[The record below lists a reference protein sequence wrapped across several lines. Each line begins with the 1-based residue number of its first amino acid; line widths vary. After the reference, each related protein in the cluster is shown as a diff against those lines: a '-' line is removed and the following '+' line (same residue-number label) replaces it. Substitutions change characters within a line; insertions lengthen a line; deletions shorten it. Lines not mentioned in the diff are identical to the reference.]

1 MKIGIMQPYFF
12 PYLGYFQ
19 LINVVDTFVLYD
31 DVQYIQRGWI
41 NRNYLLSAEGKS
53 LITIPTINKFGLLIN
68 ETKISDQKGWR
79 EKIIKSIY
87 FSYKKAPYF
96 DIIFPFIEVVVN
108 NQSQFISEIAIQSI
122 KTVIDYLNIKTELV
136 KSSNLEYSKDN
147 RINKINEI
155 LSLTNANEFIL
166 PPGSI
171 SLYRKSDFIV
181 PTNFLI
187 PDEEINYRQY
197 NNSRFESNLSIID
210 ILMFNE
216 KQQIMNL
223 LTRYKLV

>member
-1 MKIGIMQPYFF
+1 MQPYFF

-19 LINVVDTFVLYD
+19 LINIVDTFVLYD

-41 NRNYLLSAEGKS
+41 NRNYILSAEGKN
-53 LITIPTINKFGLLIN
+53 LITIPTIKKFGLLIN

-96 DIIFPFIEVVVN
+96 DIIYPLIEEVVN

-122 KTVIDYLNIKTELV
+122 KAVIDYLNIKTELL
-136 KSSNLEYSKDN
+136 KSSNLKYSKDN

-155 LSLTNANEFIL
+155 LSLTNASEFIL

-171 SLYRKSDFIV
+171 SLYNKSDFSV
-181 PTNFLI
+181 PTNFLF
-187 PDEEINYRQY
+187 PDEDISYRQY

-223 LTRYKLV
+223 LSRYKLG